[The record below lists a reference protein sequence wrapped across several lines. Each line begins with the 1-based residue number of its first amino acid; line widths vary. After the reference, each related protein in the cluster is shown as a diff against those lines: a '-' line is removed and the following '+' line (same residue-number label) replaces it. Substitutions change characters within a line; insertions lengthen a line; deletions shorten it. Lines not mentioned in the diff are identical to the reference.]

1 MPDMKAIVLNASG
14 GPETLKIERR
24 PVPEAGH
31 GDVLIRVRAFG
42 LNRSELF
49 TRQGHSPSVKLPRVL
64 GIEAAGVVESAPGG
78 GFEPGAKV
86 LTAMGGMGRDYDGG
100 YAEYVRVPAKQVKA
114 VQTDLPWDILGA
126 LPEMMQTA
134 WGSLFTALKLEPG
147 ESLLIR
153 GGTTSVGLAAASLA
167 KRHGA
172 YVAATSRS
180 AEHEQLLQDNGA
192 DHVFVDGG
200 EIAKAVLAQRPDGF
214 DKVLDLVGV
223 PTLKDSLRCSR
234 PQGVVC
240 MTGTVGNVWSID
252 HFEPMTTIPKAVRLT
267 TYGGT
272 AEDFI
277 RTPLQE
283 IVDDIAT
290 GRLKVRIGKTFLI
303 DEIVEAHRCMEENR
317 AGGKIVV
324 LTNL

>member
-1 MPDMKAIVLNASG
+1 
-14 GPETLKIERR
+14 
-24 PVPEAGH
+24 
-31 GDVLIRVRAFG
+31 
-42 LNRSELF
+42 
-49 TRQGHSPSVKLPRVL
+49 
-64 GIEAAGVVESAPGG
+64 
-78 GFEPGAKV
+78 
-86 LTAMGGMGRDYDGG
+86 
-100 YAEYVRVPAKQVKA
+100 
-114 VQTDLPWDILGA
+114 
-126 LPEMMQTA
+126 
-134 WGSLFTALKLEPG
+134 
-147 ESLLIR
+147 
-153 GGTTSVGLAAASLA
+153 
-167 KRHGA
+167 
-172 YVAATSRS
+172 
-180 AEHEQLLQDNGA
+180 
-192 DHVFVDGG
+192 
-200 EIAKAVLAQRPDGF
+200 VLAQRPDGF

-252 HFEPMTTIPKAVRLT
+252 HFEPMTAIPKAVRLT

-324 LTNL
+324 LTNF

>member
-1 MPDMKAIVLNASG
+1 MMVEELEGYDAIVFG
-14 GPETLKIERR
+14 
-24 PVPEAGH
+24 AGT
-31 GDVLIRVRAFG
+31 RFG
-42 LNRSELF
+42 R
-49 TRQGHSPSVKLPRVL
+49 
-64 GIEAAGVVESAPGG
+64 
-78 GFEPGAKV
+78 
-86 LTAMGGMGRDYDGG
+86 M
-100 YAEYVRVPAKQVKA
+100 PA
-114 VQTDLPWDILGA
+114 
-126 LPEMMQTA
+126 
-134 WGSLFTALKLEPG
+134 
-147 ESLLIR
+147 R
-153 GGTTSVGLAAASLA
+153 LA
-167 KRHGA
+167 
-172 YVAATSRS
+172 
-180 AEHEQLLQDNGA
+180 
-192 DHVFVDGG
+192 
-200 EIAKAVLAQRPDGF
+200 
-214 DKVLDLVGV
+214 
-223 PTLKDSLRCSR
+223 TLKDSLRCSR

-240 MTGTVGNVWSID
+240 MTGTVENVWSID

>member
-1 MPDMKAIVLNASG
+1 M
-14 GPETLKIERR
+14 
-24 PVPEAGH
+24 
-31 GDVLIRVRAFG
+31 
-42 LNRSELF
+42 
-49 TRQGHSPSVKLPRVL
+49 
-64 GIEAAGVVESAPGG
+64 
-78 GFEPGAKV
+78 
-86 LTAMGGMGRDYDGG
+86 
-100 YAEYVRVPAKQVKA
+100 
-114 VQTDLPWDILGA
+114 
-126 LPEMMQTA
+126 
-134 WGSLFTALKLEPG
+134 
-147 ESLLIR
+147 
-153 GGTTSVGLAAASLA
+153 
-167 KRHGA
+167 
-172 YVAATSRS
+172 
-180 AEHEQLLQDNGA
+180 
-192 DHVFVDGG
+192 
-200 EIAKAVLAQRPDGF
+200 AQRPDGF

-223 PTLKDSLRCSR
+223 PTLKDSLRCLR

-240 MTGTVGNVWSID
+240 MMGTVGNVWSID

-267 TYGGT
+267 AHGGT